1 MMGKSPIALGLGV
14 LPLAVQ
20 LAACAPRPEPAPAYY
35 VEQAC
40 TAAGETR
47 GTPEYDKC
55 VEDQRAKQLRGIYDM
70 SIRGRS
76 PGL

>member
-1 MMGKSPIALGLGV
+1 MIGKRPIALGLGV
-14 LPLAVQ
+14 VPLAVQ
-20 LAACAPRPEPAPAYY
+20 LAACEPRPQPAPAYY

-55 VEDQRAKQLRGIYDM
+55 VEDERAKQLRGIYDM

-76 PGL
+76 PAL